1 MQERGRRRFDAIL
14 DAAAAILIEHGMA
27 GFTVHGVV
35 ARANTSI
42 GSMGPGRA
50 KPLERGPIGSYQAVA
65 FFPDGESVLRALGER
80 HVAALSEL
88 LQNIRDTD
96 DVTWSSAPLGEA
108 VGAVLNPI
116 LGYMEEHPDLLALA
130 HSQPRENGGG
140 PEEHELDAMS
150 IEIFERF
157 IAART
162 PDVTQPERQLR
173 ARMVHSMTEGVAMR
187 AAHYSPAERSP
198 LLGELRGAVTAYL
211 AVYERALSL

>member
-14 DAAAAILIEHGMA
+14 DAAAAILIELGMS
-27 GFTVHGVV
+27 GFTVHGVA

-42 GSMGPGRA
+42 GSM
-50 KPLERGPIGSYQAVA
+50 YH

-80 HVAALSEL
+80 HVAALSVV

-96 DVTWSSAPLGEA
+96 DVTWSSAPLGTA

-130 HSQPRENGGG
+130 HSQPRENGGE
-140 PEEHELDAMS
+140 PDEHELDAMS

-157 IAART
+157 IGART
-162 PDVTQPERQLR
+162 PGVTQPERQLR
-173 ARMVHSMTEGVAMR
+173 ARMMHSMTEGVAMR
-187 AAHYSPAERSP
+187 AAHYSPAERTP
-198 LLGELRGAVTAYL
+198 LLGELRVAVTAYL
-211 AVYERALSL
+211 AVYERAK